1 MDLLLR
7 DIDPVIVKQIDKWA
21 KEHNRSR
28 QQYLKKLLDSWC
40 ANGIQ
45 SIQVERLERQL
56 EANTLHLKRNADEL
70 AQVTR
75 LLNEVMQDA

>member
-7 DIDPVIVKQIDKWA
+7 DIDPVIVKQIDEWA
-21 KEHNRSR
+21 KEHNCSR
-28 QQYLKKLLDSWC
+28 QQYLKELLASWC

-45 SIQVERLERQL
+45 STQVERLERQL
-56 EANTLHLKRNADEL
+56 EANTLHLKRSADEL
-70 AQVTR
+70 AAVTR